1 MHANYHII
9 SRIKQTVKIPVIVN
23 GGIACFSDIGQALQ
37 LTGCDGVMSSEAIL
51 EYPALYEPSKIYDMD
66 DLCQEYMD
74 MFEKYPGEAD
84 LSIVRAHLF
93 KFLHEGLSEFTELR
107 AELGQAKGID
117 GLKMIISKMRE
128 LRKDK
133 TPEQKLG
140 WYYRHWKGMNLD
152 VKETPTFKT
161 IEWDV

>member
-1 MHANYHII
+1 
-9 SRIKQTVKIPVIVN
+9 
-23 GGIACFSDIGQALQ
+23 
-37 LTGCDGVMSSEAIL
+37 
-51 EYPALYEPSKIYDMD
+51 
-66 DLCQEYMD
+66 MD

-117 GLKMIISKMRE
+117 GLKIIIGKMRE

-133 TPEQKLG
+133 TPE
-140 WYYRHWKGMNLD
+140 
-152 VKETPTFKT
+152 
-161 IEWDV
+161 